1 MSRDARPQLVRRVW
15 SRAYAALMIC
25 LPRGLRSRHGEAM
38 QALFERELDQH
49 DGRGRLVLSAAAL
62 AGLADLV
69 GRGLHE
75 RVSEERRNFIEGDRM
90 LLRQVTVAFVAAL
103 VTLES
108 VFLLLRSRTR
118 DFAGGR
124 GLEILL
130 FSVPFVAGM
139 TIPMAMFVAT
149 LWSTRRAAQSD
160 SRRTPQVTGA
170 ERPSRVRLTP
180 LVGIAAL
187 VAVLSLVVNT
197 QLIPRANARL
207 QVLYAGTVNVPRTD
221 RSMTVQEL
229 RAAARQVEAERQAP
243 GNRAALE
250 RVAGYQV
257 EIQKKFALAAA
268 SMFLTLLAVG
278 ITRRFASSSPF
289 LLGVASAAVFAGY
302 YMALT
307 VGEHL
312 ADQLVLSPVLAMW
325 SGNLLVLVLAVF
337 ALKSSAGGAESSP
350 LPAL

>member
-1 MSRDARPQLVRRVW
+1 MR
-15 SRAYAALMIC
+15 
-25 LPRGLRSRHGEAM
+25 E
-38 QALFERELDQH
+38 LFERELDQH
-49 DGRGRLVLSAAAL
+49 AGRGRLLLSAAAL
-62 AGLADLV
+62 AGIADV
-69 GRGLHE
+69 VARGLHE
-75 RVSEERRNFIEGDRM
+75 RVSEERRNFLEGDRM
-90 LLRQVTVAFVAAL
+90 LLRQVAVAFVAAL

-108 VFLLLRSRTR
+108 VFLLLGSRTR
-118 DFAGGR
+118 DIAGDR

-130 FSVPFVAGM
+130 FSVPFVAAM
-139 TIPMAMFVAT
+139 AIPMAMFVAA
-149 LWSTRRAAQSD
+149 LWSTRRARFD
-160 SRRTPQVTGA
+160 SRRSPSGTGVGHPA
-170 ERPSRVRLTP
+170 RVRLTP
-180 LVGIAAL
+180 LVGFAAL

-207 QVLYAGTVNVPRTD
+207 QVLYAGTVNVPRSD

-243 GNRAALE
+243 GNHAALQ
-250 RVAGYQV
+250 RVAGYRV

-278 ITRRFASSSPF
+278 ITRRFASSRPF

-302 YMALT
+302 YVALMA
-307 VGEHL
+307 GEHL
-312 ADQLVLSPVLAMW
+312 ADQLLLSPILAMW

-350 LPAL
+350 LRAL